1 MIRLL
6 KTSCLG
12 VAMAALCA
20 CASNPGPKNGDPA
33 TADGSVTTKTAA
45 GLVWTE
51 RAYPTGRRETSA
63 VLVERGVPAEVQ
75 SGQRYTYVIR
85 VTNLTPSAISKV
97 ALQDTAPEGF
107 EVPEGAPAAAVV
119 QGVATWNIGSLA
131 GNASAT
137 VKGSG
142 LAGSPGEF
150 EQVCRVSWDAAL
162 VARTM
167 ITLPKLELEK
177 SADEKVVLIDGV
189 TYTYKIVNAGT
200 GTARDVKIEEPLP
213 TGITTS
219 DGKETVMIDVGA
231 LAAGQTRSFTV
242 MCKAAKKGQYSS
254 VARATAFGGLEAA
267 TGTVTV
273 LVTMPELSVASET
286 PERAA
291 IGQTFQHK
299 ITVKNTGDGPSRK
312 TVVEATVP
320 PATDFVGADSEG
332 RMEGGMVRWHLGTIN
347 AGQAKT
353 VTLDLRARTAGE
365 ALVNATVTGH
375 GWEST
380 AAEAKRTE
388 LYGIATIDM
397 DVADNADPIEVGQN
411 VTYTIRVTNQGTAPA
426 TNLKIRC
433 NLEAGMTYVSAT
445 GATGAAAEGDAV
457 SFEAVPELAPKATIE
472 WQVIIQAAK
481 AGEVRFKVQLSSD
494 QFSRPVEESAATR
507 FFE

>member
-6 KTSCLG
+6 KTTCIAA
-12 VAMAALCA
+12 AMTALCA
-20 CASNPGPKNGDPA
+20 CASNPGAKNGDPA
-33 TADGSVTTKTAA
+33 TTDGSATAKTVA

-85 VTNLTPSAISKV
+85 VTNLTPSSISKV
-97 ALQDTAPEGF
+97 TLQDTAPERF
-107 EVPEGAPAAAVV
+107 EVPEGAPAAAVA
-119 QGVATWNIGSLA
+119 QGIATWNIGNLD
-131 GNASAT
+131 GNSSIT

-177 SADEKVVLIDGV
+177 SAADKVVLVDGV
-189 TYTYKIVNAGT
+189 TYTYTIVNAGT
-200 GTARDVKIEEPLP
+200 GTAREVKIEDVLP

-219 DGKETVMIDVGA
+219 DGQEVVMIDVGA
-231 LAAGQTRSFTV
+231 LTAGQTRSFTV
-242 MCKAAKKGQYSS
+242 MCKAAKRGDYSS
-254 VARATAFGGLEAA
+254 AARATAFGGLEAA

-273 LVTMPELSVASET
+273 SVTMPELSIVSET

-291 IGQTFQHK
+291 IGQKFQHR

-320 PATDFVGADSEG
+320 PATDFISADSEG
-332 RMEGGMVRWHLGTIN
+332 RIEGGAVRWHLGTIE
-347 AGQAKT
+347 AGESKT
-353 VTLDLRARTAGE
+353 VTLDLRARIGGE
-365 ALVNATVTGH
+365 ALVNASATGH
-375 GWEST
+375 GSEATS
-380 AAEAKRTE
+380 AEPARTE

-445 GATGAAAEGDAV
+445 GASGAAEGDAI
-457 SFEAVPELAPKATIE
+457 SFEAIPELAPKATIE
-472 WQVIIQAAK
+472 WQVVIQATK
-481 AGEVRFKVQLSSD
+481 AGEVRFNVQLSSD